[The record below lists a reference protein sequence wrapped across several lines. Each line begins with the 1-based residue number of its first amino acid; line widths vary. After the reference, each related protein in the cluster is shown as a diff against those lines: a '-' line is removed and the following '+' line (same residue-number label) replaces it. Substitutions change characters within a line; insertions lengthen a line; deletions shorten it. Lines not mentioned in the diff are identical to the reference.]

1 MPVPRFLIA
10 ALPVVLLPLPSCGG
24 SAPSRPDPV
33 TPSSEAPPSP
43 TPAASES
50 AEPAAAPAP
59 HLPMACADASS
70 LVCGPPNDFI
80 ERLCV
85 KPLQDVTLALFA
97 KETPFTR
104 LYLRGKVDEL
114 AFDEEVLAL
123 RFHGQPKNGMIVGSG
138 NGSYDV
144 LRWDGTCS
152 RGVEAEMI
160 VRTRPPKPR
169 SAHVQWHRIGVKLQ
183 DTLIAA
189 SDGIKRAHARR
200 GKECKGAMS
209 GDVSK
214 ACENADQ
221 GLVDAI
227 VDYVRTQGGVPE
239 PETLP

>member
-1 MPVPRFLIA
+1 MRAPS
-10 ALPVVLLPLPSCGG
+10 LLAGILGLFALPSCGG
-24 SAPSRPDPV
+24 SAPARPGPV
-33 TPSSEAPPSP
+33 TPA
-43 TPAASES
+43 TDAPAAS
-50 AEPAAAPAP
+50 APAP
-59 HLPMACADASS
+59 SASADPPPAPAAHLPGACADASS
-70 LVCGPPNDFI
+70 PVCGLPNDFI
-80 ERLCV
+80 DRLCE
-85 KPLQDVTLALFA
+85 KPMQDVALSLFA

-104 LYLRGKVDEL
+104 LYLRGKLDEL
-114 AFDEEVLAL
+114 QFDEEVLAL
-123 RFHGQPKNGMIVGSG
+123 RFHAQPRNGMVVGSG

-160 VRTRPPKPR
+160 ARARPPRPK
-169 SAHVQWHRIGVKLQ
+169 SAHVQWHRIGVRLQ

-189 SDGIKRAHARR
+189 SEPVKRAHAKR

-221 GLVDAI
+221 ALVDAI
-227 VDYVRTQGGVPE
+227 VDYVRTEGGLPA